1 MLMVNVLNKILK
13 HTILCIL
20 LFVVGK
26 SFAQQLP
33 KGFVYIKTVI
43 PAVELEIRY
52 AGNHNFI
59 GKPIDGY
66 NVPKAII
73 TVEAANMLKKI
84 QLELKKQHLGL
95 KIYDAYRP
103 QKAVNHFVKWA
114 KNLNDTLN
122 KEEFYPNVKKKN
134 LFKEE
139 YIASRSGH
147 SRGSTVDITIIDL
160 STDEKKAL
168 DMGSPYDF
176 FGKESWVSNQNLT
189 SKQLQNR
196 KILQELMRKYNFKN
210 YPKEWWHFTLRNEPY
225 PNTYFNFPV
234 E

>member
-1 MLMVNVLNKILK
+1 MLFLIVE
-13 HTILCIL
+13 
-20 LFVVGK
+20 K
-26 SFAQQLP
+26 SFSQQQLP
-33 KGFVYIKTVI
+33 EGFVYLKTVI
-43 PAVELEIRY
+43 PTIELEIRY

-59 GKPIDGY
+59 GRPIDGY
-66 NVPKAII
+66 NAPKAII
-73 TVEAANMLKKI
+73 TVEAAKMLKRI
-84 QLELKKQHLGL
+84 QFELKKKNLGL
-95 KIYDAYRP
+95 KVYDAYRP

-122 KEEFYPNVKKKN
+122 KEEFYPNVKKKD

-139 YIASRSGH
+139 YIASKSGH
-147 SRGSTVDITIIDL
+147 SRGSTVDITIVNIA
-160 STDEKKAL
+160 STKKEEL

-189 SKQLQNR
+189 SKHLQNR

-225 PNTYFNFPV
+225 PNTYFNFPI

>member
-1 MLMVNVLNKILK
+1 MVNVLNKILK

-26 SFAQQLP
+26 GFAQQLP
-33 KGFVYIKTVI
+33 KGFVDIKTVI
-43 PAVELEIRY
+43 PAIELEIRY

-84 QLELKKQHLGL
+84 QLALKKQHLGL

-225 PNTYFNFPV
+225 PDTYFNFSV

>member
-1 MLMVNVLNKILK
+1 MANVFNKTTRYLILF
-13 HTILCIL
+13 
-20 LFVVGK
+20 LFLGIATK
-26 SFAQQLP
+26 NYAQELP
-33 KGFVYIKTVI
+33 KGFVYVKTVI
-43 PAVELEIRY
+43 PTIKLEIRY

-59 GKPIDGY
+59 GKPIEGY
-66 NVPKAII
+66 NAPKAII
-73 TVEAANMLKKI
+73 TVEAATMLKRV
-84 QLELKKQHLGL
+84 QLELKKKNLGL

-114 KNLNDTLN
+114 KNLNDTIT

-147 SRGSTVDITIIDL
+147 SRGSTVDVTLIDL

-176 FGKESWVSNQNLT
+176 FGKESWVSNTNLT
-189 SKQLQNR
+189 PKQLQNR
-196 KILQELMRKYNFKN
+196 RILQEVMRKYNFRN

-225 PNTYFNFPV
+225 PNTYFNF
-234 E
+234 EIE

>member
-1 MLMVNVLNKILK
+1 MENVLNKVFK
-13 HTILCIL
+13 YFILCM
-20 LFVVGK
+20 LFLIVEK
-26 SFAQQLP
+26 SFAQQQLP
-33 KGFVYIKTVI
+33 EGFVYIKMVI
-43 PAVELEIRY
+43 PTIELEIRY

-59 GKPIDGY
+59 GKPIEGY
-66 NVPKAII
+66 NAPKAII

-84 QLELKKQHLGL
+84 QLELEKKNLGL

-114 KNLNDTLN
+114 KNLNDTIN

-147 SRGSTVDITIIDL
+147 SRGSTVDLTIIDL

-176 FGKESWVSNQNLT
+176 FGKESWVSNTNLT
-189 SKQLQNR
+189 LKQLQNR
-196 KILQELMRKYNFKN
+196 KILQEVMQKYNFRN

-225 PNTYFNFPV
+225 PFFL
-234 E
+234 

>member
-1 MLMVNVLNKILK
+1 MENVLNKISRSF
-13 HTILCIL
+13 ILCIL
-20 LFVVGK
+20 FLIVGK

-33 KGFVYIKTVI
+33 EGFVYIKTVI
-43 PAVELEIRY
+43 PTIELEIRY

-59 GKPIDGY
+59 GKPIEGY
-66 NVPKAII
+66 NAPKAII

-84 QLELKKQHLGL
+84 QLELEKKNLGL

-114 KNLNDTLN
+114 KNLNDTIN

-147 SRGSTVDITIIDL
+147 SRGSTVDLTIVDL
-160 STDEKKAL
+160 STNEKKAL

-176 FGKESWVSNQNLT
+176 FGKESWVSNTNLT

-196 KILQELMRKYNFKN
+196 EILQKVMRKYNFRN
-210 YPKEWWHFTLRNEPY
+210 YPKEWWHFTLHNEPC
-225 PNTYFNFPV
+225 PNTYFNF
-234 E
+234 EIE

>member
-1 MLMVNVLNKILK
+1 MLFLIVE
-13 HTILCIL
+13 
-20 LFVVGK
+20 K
-26 SFAQQLP
+26 SFAQQQLP
-33 KGFVYIKTVI
+33 EGFVYIKMVI
-43 PAVELEIRY
+43 PTIELEIRY

-59 GKPIDGY
+59 GKPIEGY
-66 NVPKAII
+66 NAPKAII

-84 QLELKKQHLGL
+84 QLELEKKNLGL

-114 KNLNDTLN
+114 KNLNDTIN
-122 KEEFYPNVKKKN
+122 KEEFYPNIKKKN

-147 SRGSTVDITIIDL
+147 SRGSTVDLTIIDL

-176 FGKESWVSNQNLT
+176 FGKESWVSNTNLT
-189 SKQLQNR
+189 LNQLQNR
-196 KILQELMRKYNFKN
+196 KILQEVMQKYSFRN

-225 PNTYFNFPV
+225 PNTYFNF
-234 E
+234 EIE